1 MRVIAGSL
9 GGRRLKSPRG
19 LATRPTSDRVREA
32 LFMALEPLA
41 ALRVVDLYAGSGA
54 LGIEAL
60 SRGAAHA
67 DFVESSRPARAVLEA
82 NLEALEL
89 RARSTIWPLTLP
101 RALERLRGQVER
113 ADLILLD
120 PPYGGDEARA
130 MLAALAGVSLKP
142 HVRVVL
148 EHHARDRVPNECGPL
163 RRSRERHYGETHVS
177 TYTFGGTGD
186 RFGPIE
192 ESVR

>member
-1 MRVIAGSL
+1 
-9 GGRRLKSPRG
+9 
-19 LATRPTSDRVREA
+19 
-32 LFMALEPLA
+32 MALEPLGG
-41 ALRVVDLYAGSGA
+41 LRVVDLYAGSGA

-101 RALERLRGQVER
+101 RALERLRDPLER
-113 ADLILLD
+113 ADVILLD

-130 MLAALAGVSLKP
+130 MLTALAGVSLQP
-142 HVRVVL
+142 DVRVVV
-148 EHHARDRVPNECGPL
+148 EHHARDLLPETSGPL
-163 RRSRERHYGETHVS
+163 RRARQRHYGETQVS
-177 TYTFGGTGD
+177 TYTIGGTGD
-186 RFGPIE
+186 RSGPFE
-192 ESVR
+192 ESV